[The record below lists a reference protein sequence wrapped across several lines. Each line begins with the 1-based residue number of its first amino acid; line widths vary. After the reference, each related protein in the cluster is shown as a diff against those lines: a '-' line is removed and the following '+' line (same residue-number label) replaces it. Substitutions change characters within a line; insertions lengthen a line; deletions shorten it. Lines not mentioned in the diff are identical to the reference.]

1 MNNSKVRLAYLISR
15 YPAISHT
22 FILREVMSLRQMGFE
37 ISVASINNPDR
48 KLSELTIE
56 EQSEVA
62 RTYYVKNHGFK
73 GALKAHTKKFFNT
86 PFAYISALIF
96 AMHLAGSDL
105 KKVIYNFFYFVEAV
119 MIGLWMQEENFS
131 HLHIHFA
138 TPAATVG
145 MIVEKLFSFTF
156 SITVHGP
163 DEFYD
168 VSKFKLTEKI
178 ENSSFICCIGSY
190 ARSQLMKLSSPK
202 NWSKF
207 EVVPLGVDPT
217 NFTPKDFRNESDTFE
232 LICVGRL
239 VAAKGQQILIN
250 AFGELV
256 KEGWRLRLRLV
267 GDGPDRSQ
275 LEESVK
281 KLGLEDS
288 VIFEGAVNQDR
299 IRDLYKQA
307 DIFALA
313 SFAEGIPVVLMEAMA
328 MEIPCVTTFITG
340 IPELIRDGVDGLL
353 VPPSDTVELKGAIT
367 RLISDSNLRQCIA
380 KAGRKRVLQ
389 KYNLNENTKL
399 LAEVFKRRLSQKEL
413 LTKVA

>member
-190 ARSQLMKLSSPK
+190 ARSQLMKLSSP
-202 NWSKF
+202 
-207 EVVPLGVDPT
+207 
-217 NFTPKDFRNESDTFE
+217 
-232 LICVGRL
+232 
-239 VAAKGQQILIN
+239 
-250 AFGELV
+250 
-256 KEGWRLRLRLV
+256 
-267 GDGPDRSQ
+267 
-275 LEESVK
+275 
-281 KLGLEDS
+281 
-288 VIFEGAVNQDR
+288 
-299 IRDLYKQA
+299 
-307 DIFALA
+307 
-313 SFAEGIPVVLMEAMA
+313 
-328 MEIPCVTTFITG
+328 
-340 IPELIRDGVDGLL
+340 
-353 VPPSDTVELKGAIT
+353 
-367 RLISDSNLRQCIA
+367 
-380 KAGRKRVLQ
+380 
-389 KYNLNENTKL
+389 
-399 LAEVFKRRLSQKEL
+399 
-413 LTKVA
+413 